1 MNGTQ
6 AHILVGYD
14 GSQGSAAALRWAV
27 DEARLRGLAITVCH
41 VWHWPYQADP
51 AGQSA
56 RAAVRAMAEEI
67 AAAGAGV
74 VAARAPRQAVRG
86 CAVSGPTVEMLLALS
101 RDAEAVVV
109 GSRGAGGFAE
119 LPVGSVAGQVA
130 AHADRPV
137 IVVREP
143 VAREPVVREPAG
155 GDGIVVG
162 VDGSAV
168 SDAVLAF
175 GLEEAALR
183 RLPLT
188 AVCSWWDA
196 GIVPMKPV
204 IDAEVVRRKAAI
216 RFERIITPWREKYP
230 YVPVRTAFVAE
241 PPRVA
246 LLAAS
251 ERARLLVV
259 GRHGH
264 GDAPGPLGSVGR
276 SLVDRASCPV
286 ALVGRP

>member
-1 MNGTQ
+1 MNATQ

-14 GSQGSAAALRWAV
+14 GSAGSAAALRWAV
-27 DEARLRGLAITVCH
+27 DEARLRGLSITVCH
-41 VWHWPYQADP
+41 VWHWPYQSDP
-51 AGQSA
+51 AGQ
-56 RAAVRAMAEEI
+56 AVRATVRGMAEEV
-67 AAAGAGV
+67 AAAGAAV
-74 VAARAPRQAVRG
+74 VAARAPRQTVRA
-86 CAVSGPTVEMLLALS
+86 CAVSGPTAEMLLTLA

-109 GSRGAGGFAE
+109 GGRGAGGFAE

-130 AHADRPV
+130 AHAERPV

-143 VAREPVVREPAG
+143 AGRGPIVREPAG
-155 GDGIVVG
+155 GDGVVVG

-230 YVPVRTAFVAE
+230 YVRVRTAFVAE
-241 PPRVA
+241 PPRLA

-251 ERARLLVV
+251 EQARLLVV
-259 GRHGH
+259 GRRGH
-264 GDAPGPLGSVGR
+264 GGAPGPLGSVGHT
-276 SLVDRASCPV
+276 LVHRASCPV
-286 ALVGRP
+286 ALVGIP